1 MERNNRPRR
10 AMGGPHGMGAG
21 ERARD
26 FSGTMRRLLREMG
39 RWRLSL
45 IAVAALGVG
54 SAAFSIIGPRKMGE
68 VTTQIFTGLMSSLGG
83 GPGID
88 YRRIGGMLVWLLG
101 LYVLSAALSFAQH
114 FIMTG
119 VSQELSYALR
129 GRLAAK
135 VHRLPITSTAS
146 PSATCSAASPT
157 TSIPWARASTRAFR
171 RSSAP

>member
-21 ERARD
+21 ERAKD

-39 RWRLSL
+39 RWRVSL
-45 IAVAALGVG
+45 IAVAVLGVG

-68 VTTQIFTGLMSSLGG
+68 VTTQIFTGLVSRLGG

-88 YRRIGGMLVWLLG
+88 YGRIGVLLLWLLG
-101 LYVLSAALSFAQH
+101 LYVVSAALSFAQH

-119 VSQELSYALR
+119 VSQKLSYSLR
-129 GRLAAK
+129 GRLS
-135 VHRLPITSTAS
+135 TS
-146 PSATCSAASPT
+146 P
-157 TSIPWARASTRAFR
+157 
-171 RSSAP
+171 